1 VSYTSTVH
9 GQQMITGSYS
19 GDAAHAQSSGVFVL
33 NVRTPPKGHATLTF
47 TGFNLDDFDNSVGQL
62 QVLVNGQLVADIPA
76 GLNQLS
82 GSGDFNAYADTGVV
96 FGPFDI
102 TALLVNG
109 QNTVTFVNPLSSHEG
124 SVRNVR
130 IVSDTGILL
139 NVRFDSEVSPGHSTT
154 YTFSVP
160 PLTITGLTFSTA
172 TPAANQGVVFTATFS
187 GGTGPFTCFFSFGD
201 GEHAVV
207 AGSNGTCSTT
217 HDYDS
222 SGSFN
227 ASVIVRGASTSDRVS
242 DHRSLTVIDS
252 N

>member
-1 VSYTSTVH
+1 
-9 GQQMITGSYS
+9 M
-19 GDAAHAQSSGVFVL
+19 
-33 NVRTPPKGHATLTF
+33 
-47 TGFNLDDFDNSVGQL
+47 
-62 QVLVNGQLVADIPA
+62 
-76 GLNQLS
+76 
-82 GSGDFNAYADTGVV
+82 

-109 QNTVTFVNPLSSHEG
+109 QNTVTFVDPLSAHEG

-130 IVSDTGILL
+130 IVQETSILL
-139 NVRFDSEVSPGHSTT
+139 NLRFGSEVSPGHSTT

-172 TPAANQGVVFTATFS
+172 NPVANHGVVFTATFS

-201 GEHAVV
+201 SEHSAV
-207 AGSNGTCSTT
+207 AGLNGICSTT

-227 ASVIVRGASTSDRVS
+227 VSVLVRGASTSDRVS
-242 DHRSLTVIDS
+242 DHLSLTVIHS